1 LHPDV
6 RKLVAVQKVDQEIAR
21 IRRDLDSLPKEQA
34 TREKKLG
41 ELKKAAELKKNAFVE
56 AELEIRRLEQQIKSS
71 DDEVKKLDG
80 RLNTV
85 KNNAE
90 YQAILFQIDSV
101 KKERSQSET
110 EALAKMESIEAL
122 KGAAK
127 DAQGVV
133 ADEEKV
139 FAAFL
144 QEAKIVRE
152 AREAEIAKV
161 SVGRASLIGD
171 IPKPLLATY
180 DRLFGSRDSLAVC
193 AVESQVCQGCYTRIT
208 PNDLAKLMGKST
220 MVQCGSCQRILYLPE

>member
-1 LHPDV
+1 MHPDV

-21 IRRDLDSLPKEQA
+21 IRRDLDSLPREQA
-34 TREKKLG
+34 QREKRLND
-41 ELKKAAELKKNAFVE
+41 LKKAADVKKNAFVE
-56 AELEIRRLEQQIKSS
+56 AELEIRRLEQAVKSA
-71 DDEVKKLDG
+71 DEEVKKLDG

-101 KKERSQSET
+101 KKERSLSET
-110 EALAKMESIEAL
+110 EALAKMDGIEAL

-133 ADEEKV
+133 AEEEKV
-139 FAAFL
+139 FATFL
-144 QEAKIVRE
+144 QEAKLVRE

-161 SVGRASLIGD
+161 SVGRAALIAD
-171 IPKPLLATY
+171 IPKALLANY
-180 DRLFGSRDSLAVC
+180 DRLFASRDSLAVC
-193 AVESQVCQGCYTRIT
+193 AVEGQVCQGCYTRIT
-208 PNDLAKLMGKST
+208 HNDLAKLMGKST